1 MVKVTSSGFTANPLP
16 HHADS
21 VSPANSPP
29 QLPEPLPLVDESP
42 SSHKGGMRNRA
53 HASLN
58 SQVLGLQAVP
68 LQRGRHV
75 RIRSHTDGVSVINDW
90 LAKRPSVQSE
100 TSLDNNGKLVRY
112 TAMHHE
118 PLAPRNEAFFTS
130 VPGML
135 MAVLTV
141 HPDIEYGISGEI
153 TADAVAA
160 RLAEPPIGL
169 LTGVWQLFLQIG
181 RAHV

>member
-1 MVKVTSSGFTANPLP
+1 MVKVTSSGFTANPLS

-29 QLPEPLPLVDESP
+29 QLPEPVPLVDLSES
-42 SSHKGGMRNRA
+42 SRKGGMRNRP

-68 LQRGRHV
+68 SQRGKHV
-75 RIRSHTDGVSVINDW
+75 RVRSHADGESVINAW

-100 TSLDNNGKLVRY
+100 TSLGNDGKLVRY
-112 TAMHHE
+112 NAVSHE

-141 HPDIEYGISGEI
+141 HPEMEHGISGDI

-169 LTGVWQLFLQIG
+169 LTGVWQSSHD
-181 RAHV
+181 RAY

>member
-1 MVKVTSSGFTANPLP
+1 MGNKQDIFFIYRSLIITMVKVTSSGFTANPLP
-16 HHADS
+16 HPADS

-68 LQRGRHV
+68 SQRGRHV

-118 PLAPRNEAFFTS
+118 PL
-130 VPGML
+130 GKL
-135 MAVLTV
+135 
-141 HPDIEYGISGEI
+141 
-153 TADAVAA
+153 
-160 RLAEPPIGL
+160 
-169 LTGVWQLFLQIG
+169 
-181 RAHV
+181 RA